1 MSEAG
6 YKLLEHPADI
16 GIRSW
21 GPSFEAAFE
30 QAGWGLIGLLDV
42 RGHGS
47 GKGREVRVSS
57 EDRPGL
63 LVDFLDELIFLHE
76 TEDAAVSA
84 IRVLGITE
92 TTLEAEIE
100 MVPPDR
106 APEGTDV
113 KAATYH
119 GLRVDRLP
127 DGRVE
132 AVVFLDV

>member
-1 MSEAG
+1 MGEAG
-6 YKLLEHPADI
+6 YELLEHPADI

-21 GPSFEAAFE
+21 GPSFEMAFE
-30 QAGWGLIGLLDV
+30 QAAWGLVGLLDV

-47 GKGREVRVSS
+47 GKRREVRVSS
-57 EDRPGL
+57 EDRSGL

-76 TEDAAVSA
+76 TEDDAVSA
-84 IRVLGITE
+84 IRVLGLTE

-100 MVPPDR
+100 TVPPDR

-119 GLRVDRLP
+119 GLRVDRSP

>member
-1 MSEAG
+1 MGEAG
-6 YKLLEHPADI
+6 FELLEHPADV

-30 QAGWGLIGLLDV
+30 QAAWGLVRLLDV
-42 RGHGS
+42 HRQGS
-47 GKGREVRVSS
+47 GRRTEVRVSS

-63 LVDFLDELIFLHE
+63 LVDFLDELIFLHD
-76 TEDAAVSA
+76 TEGTAVSS
-84 IRVLGITE
+84 IRVLRVNE

-100 MVPPDR
+100 TVPLDR